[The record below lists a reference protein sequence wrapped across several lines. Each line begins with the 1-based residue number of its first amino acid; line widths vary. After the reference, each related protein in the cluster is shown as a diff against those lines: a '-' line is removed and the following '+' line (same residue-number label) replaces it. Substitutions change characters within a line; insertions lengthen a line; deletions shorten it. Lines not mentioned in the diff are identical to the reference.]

1 MYMTI
6 KILPYQLKKQI
17 SYIMEN
23 YFVPSL
29 EALTGNVLE
38 IGCGKGEN
46 FKYYSNRCS
55 VFAIDK
61 KIETKHLGEIQ
72 QETKCQL
79 NIIESKTERL
89 QYNDEFFDAV
99 IGSFV
104 LCSVDSL
111 ENTLDEISRVL
122 KTGGKL
128 IFIEH
133 IKSSH
138 NMTLAFQKTLTVI
151 QRLFSK
157 DCRLDRDP
165 RHFILA
171 KKFEIVKEKVFS
183 NSLEPYLYFEAIK
196 R

>member
-1 MYMTI
+1 MAI

-17 SYIMEN
+17 NYIKEN
-23 YFVPSL
+23 YFTPSL

-46 FKYYSNRCS
+46 FKYYSEKCS

-61 KIETKHLGEIQ
+61 KIGFEHVVKIQ
-72 QETKCQL
+72 KSTTCKLYIQET
-79 NIIESKTERL
+79 NADEL
-89 QYNDEFFDAV
+89 QYKDEFFDAV

-104 LCSVDSL
+104 LCSVVSL

-122 KTGGKL
+122 KKGGKL

-133 IKSSH
+133 IKSNHSITKALQKVL
-138 NMTLAFQKTLTVI
+138 TLIISL
-151 QRLFSK
+151 LSK
-157 DCRLDRDP
+157 DCHLDRDP
-165 RHFILA
+165 RYFLP
-171 KKFEIVKEKVFS
+171 KEKFHIISEKIFS
-183 NSLEPYLYFEAIK
+183 NSLEPYLYLEAVK

>member
-1 MYMTI
+1 MAI

-17 SYIMEN
+17 SYIKEN
-23 YFVPSL
+23 YFTPSL

-46 FKYYSNRCS
+46 FKYYSEKCS

-61 KIETKHLGEIQ
+61 KIGFEHVVKIQ
-72 QETKCQL
+72 KSTRCKLYIQETQAD
-79 NIIESKTERL
+79 EL
-89 QYNDEFFDAV
+89 QYKDEFFDAV

-104 LCSVDSL
+104 LCSVVSL
-111 ENTLDEISRVL
+111 ENTLNEMSRVL
-122 KTGGKL
+122 KKGGKL

-138 NMTLAFQKTLTVI
+138 SITKAFQKVLTLI
-151 QRLFSK
+151 LSLLSK
-157 DCRLDRDP
+157 DCHLDRDP
-165 RHFILA
+165 RYFLP
-171 KKFEIVKEKVFS
+171 KEKFQIISEKVFS
-183 NSLEPYLYFEAIK
+183 NSLEPYLYLEALK